1 MTESDWLDLS
11 NPPATLK
18 ALLGEIGRV
27 YAPFLLGNADAVARG
42 AEQVECEVDGQP
54 WQQVPFVYQAKCL
67 RRLKE
72 AYAALDAAARTSV
85 DQLLDGTGCEV
96 LFNDAETA

>member
-1 MTESDWLDLS
+1 M
-11 NPPATLK
+11 
-18 ALLGEIGRV
+18 
-27 YAPFLLGNADAVARG
+27 
-42 AEQVECEVDGQP
+42 DGQP